1 MRPKPINVICVPL
14 RRHSARRTRSSLL
27 CCPTDRP
34 ANGWNQINRAS
45 TKPRAIHKEAIRLG
59 YGYDKTSNVTRAERT
74 VGGETQTREH
84 TYDQASRL
92 TKTVAS
98 TGVTDTYTYD
108 RNGNR
113 TGWQTNDAP
122 DTPEAGDGLSVT
134 STFNQADQLTASQLA
149 RTDSTVG
156 SARVGFV
163 HDANGNQNQRTVTTD
178 ESRTETRYRYDAADR
193 LANISRPGYE
203 TGWVLDGA
211 GRCTETETVTPD
223 GTIDTSTVFA
233 GIDPLETV
241 NQTSGETRSLL
252 GGLDISDLGG
262 TDWQLMDQLGSVI
275 ATTSLTGQ
283 TTGLAEYSD
292 FGVTATTS
300 DWDPLVGYT
309 GELAD
314 PTAGLDLFYRRAYDP
329 TTGNWTQ
336 ADPYRGLID
345 EPQTLN
351 RYAYVQNNPATLWD
365 YAGFSAD
372 AADRYGSGAQS
383 YFNSQHKAPKKRK
396 RKYRVTHSA
405 DSAEKWTSKG
415 HYDGGA
421 VPKGKRKK
429 KKPPKCGYACRKSGV
444 SARGP
449 RGKSSNR
456 HGDGFCWLGHNPDG
470 SCRGHNSLLNLNE
483 HWRGALQVGIF
494 VAAVVGG
501 VACAASVVC
510 GVAVGASAGAGS
522 YLAGRNWAGDGSIKV
537 VVFRRERK
545 LLRPRRA
552 DISLAWSMAVFRRV

>member
-178 ESRTETRYRYDAADR
+178 RSPAE
-193 LANISRPGYE
+193 LPP
-203 TGWVLDGA
+203 A
-211 GRCTETETVTPD
+211 G
-223 GTIDTSTVFA
+223 
-233 GIDPLETV
+233 
-241 NQTSGETRSLL
+241 
-252 GGLDISDLGG
+252 
-262 TDWQLMDQLGSVI
+262 
-275 ATTSLTGQ
+275 
-283 TTGLAEYSD
+283 
-292 FGVTATTS
+292 
-300 DWDPLVGYT
+300 
-309 GELAD
+309 
-314 PTAGLDLFYRRAYDP
+314 
-329 TTGNWTQ
+329 
-336 ADPYRGLID
+336 
-345 EPQTLN
+345 
-351 RYAYVQNNPATLWD
+351 
-365 YAGFSAD
+365 
-372 AADRYGSGAQS
+372 
-383 YFNSQHKAPKKRK
+383 
-396 RKYRVTHSA
+396 
-405 DSAEKWTSKG
+405 
-415 HYDGGA
+415 
-421 VPKGKRKK
+421 
-429 KKPPKCGYACRKSGV
+429 
-444 SARGP
+444 
-449 RGKSSNR
+449 
-456 HGDGFCWLGHNPDG
+456 
-470 SCRGHNSLLNLNE
+470 
-483 HWRGALQVGIF
+483 
-494 VAAVVGG
+494 
-501 VACAASVVC
+501 
-510 GVAVGASAGAGS
+510 
-522 YLAGRNWAGDGSIKV
+522 
-537 VVFRRERK
+537 
-545 LLRPRRA
+545 
-552 DISLAWSMAVFRRV
+552 